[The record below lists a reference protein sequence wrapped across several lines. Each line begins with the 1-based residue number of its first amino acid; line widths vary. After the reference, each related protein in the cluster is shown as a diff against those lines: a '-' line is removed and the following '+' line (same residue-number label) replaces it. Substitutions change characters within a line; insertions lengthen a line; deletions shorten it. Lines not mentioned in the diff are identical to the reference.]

1 MSAMISNSFTKL
13 HSFFTRLQNPFN
25 WISKPLLPSLITPLK
40 HRAQKGC
47 VYLIGAGAGDIELL
61 TLKAYRLLQEADVV
75 LYDWLVNKDVLT
87 ILPHRVETIFVG
99 KKAGCHSMSQTEI
112 CQLML
117 EQAQQGK
124 RVVRLKGGDPS
135 IFGRLNEE
143 TTILTEHDIPFAIVP
158 GITAASGCAAYS
170 GIPLTDRDCTQSVRF
185 VTAHLKNEGEQ
196 PPWENLAIS
205 TDTLVF
211 YMGLNR
217 IEHIA
222 KQLTQHGMLSSMP
235 MAIIDQGTSANQQ
248 VCISTLEN
256 IKSDNQW
263 RTFTGPALII
273 VGKVIEK
280 RQKVDLA
287 LLSAKSTVNLI

>member
-1 MSAMISNSFTKL
+1 
-13 HSFFTRLQNPFN
+13 
-25 WISKPLLPSLITPLK
+25 
-40 HRAQKGC
+40 
-47 VYLIGAGAGDIELL
+47 
-61 TLKAYRLLQEADVV
+61 
-75 LYDWLVNKDVLT
+75 
-87 ILPHRVETIFVG
+87 
-99 KKAGCHSMSQTEI
+99 
-112 CQLML
+112 
-117 EQAQQGK
+117 
-124 RVVRLKGGDPS
+124 
-135 IFGRLNEE
+135 
-143 TTILTEHDIPFAIVP
+143 
-158 GITAASGCAAYS
+158 
-170 GIPLTDRDCTQSVRF
+170 
-185 VTAHLKNEGEQ
+185 
-196 PPWENLAIS
+196 
-205 TDTLVF
+205 
-211 YMGLNR
+211 MGLNR